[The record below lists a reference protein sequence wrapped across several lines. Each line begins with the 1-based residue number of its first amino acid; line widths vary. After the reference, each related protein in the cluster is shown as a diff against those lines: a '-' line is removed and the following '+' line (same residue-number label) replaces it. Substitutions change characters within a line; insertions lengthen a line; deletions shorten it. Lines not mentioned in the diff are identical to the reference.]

1 MEKTVKNYIDNTAKY
16 SNAKLNGAELSEEIF
31 LQVQDMKGVFQKV
44 LDYAKKK
51 NVTIIFLLVQ
61 LLSKIF

>member
-31 LQVQDMKGVFQKV
+31 LQVQNMKGVFQKV

-51 NVTIIFLLVQ
+51 NVTIIFC
-61 LLSKIF
+61 